1 MACPLICC
9 EDVAKFNYR
18 QGIGSPQI
26 VPAAELV
33 NAVSIS
39 AANVQ
44 RCNDISVN
52 DQHWSLAA
60 SVTTLCNCGFDIFR
74 CWNKPTTQ
82 LHWLWEVRPARFASA
97 ERGLEQFGH
106 NVFEFLVLMDSANF
120 DFAHEF
126 VRKIEGRFHFAIFPE
141 SCFSVN
147 LAKHEAI
154 N

>member
-18 QGIGSPQI
+18 QGVSSPQI
-26 VPAAELV
+26 VPPAELV

-44 RCNDISVN
+44 RCDDISVN

-82 LHWLWEVRPARFASA
+82 LHWLWEVRPARFVSTK
-97 ERGLEQFGH
+97 RGLEQFR
-106 NVFEFLVLMDSANF
+106 NKIFAFLVLMDGAKF
-120 DFAHEF
+120 DFAHGSS
-126 VRKIEGRFHFAIFPE
+126 RKIGG
-141 SCFSVN
+141 
-147 LAKHEAI
+147 
-154 N
+154 